1 MLLYLVHHGLAEAA
15 AIDLRRPLSPTGVT
29 WVQGLA
35 DTASRRGMSPMAFWH
50 SGKLRAKQT
59 ATIFWQACQPLAAL
73 KAVRG
78 MQAGDPP
85 AWIRD
90 RLVGETG
97 DVALV
102 GHLPHLALVREL
114 LTGALPDTFPAHGVV
129 ALEEIDGRWVERW
142 TLVAPAPSDA

>member
-1 MLLYLVHHGLAEAA
+1 MIVFLVHHGDAVGPTV
-15 AIDLRRPLSPTGVT
+15 DLRRPLSPTGET
-29 WVQGLA
+29 WVEQLA
-35 DTASRRGMSPMAFWH
+35 NSASRRGMRPAAFWH

-59 ATIFWQACQPLAAL
+59 ATIYWKVCNPLADL

-85 AWIRD
+85 GWIRD
-90 RLVGETG
+90 RLAGATG

-114 LTGALPDTFPAHGVV
+114 LMGTSPDTFPAHGLV

-142 TLVAPAPSDA
+142 TLGSG